1 MKIRSGFILR
11 DVAGKT
17 YVVATGALS
26 KEFNGM
32 ITLNEMGK
40 FIWLLLQNDISR
52 DEIVEKIMQECI
64 DDVDRKV
71 VESDVDD
78 FLAQLKKDNILE

>member
-40 FIWLLLQNDISR
+40 FIWLLLQNDITR
-52 DEIVEKIMQECI
+52 DEIVDKIMQECI
-64 DDVDRKV
+64 DADRKV
-71 VESDVDD
+71 VESDVNN